1 MKRRV
6 FIAAL
11 AGLSAS
17 DWPTALMAQPASG
30 VRRLG
35 ILMGIA
41 NDATGHA
48 LLAAFEQRLRD
59 LGWTAS
65 GNIRVDYRWGA
76 GDAEKAG
83 KLANELVELQPD
95 VIFCQTTQS
104 LVALRR
110 ATRIIPIIFVQVSD
124 PVGSGFVR
132 SLAHPAGNAT
142 GFTNFESSMGSKWL
156 ELLKE
161 IVPSAARVGLLFNP
175 LSSPHIASG
184 FYLRPSEEASRQLGV
199 EAFSVPVHNAGE
211 IEQAIDALA
220 GKPNAALIVLP
231 DTFNIV
237 HTDLIV
243 RLTAQRRLPAIY
255 PFRSFAMSGGFVSYG
270 INPIEQYP
278 RAASYVDRILRGEKP
293 DDLPVQAPTK
303 FDLIVNLK
311 TANAIGLIVPPSLLA
326 RADEVIE

>member
-11 AGLSAS
+11 AGVSAS
-17 DWPTALMAQPASG
+17 AWPTALMAQPASG

-132 SLAHPAGNAT
+132 RLAHPAGNAT
-142 GFTNFESSMGSKWL
+142 GFTNFKSSMGSKWL

-161 IVPSAARVGLLFNP
+161 IVPSAARIRAPVQPSVVSSHCLRILF
-175 LSSPHIASG
+175 ASV
-184 FYLRPSEEASRQLGV
+184 REASRQLGV

-211 IEQAIDALA
+211 IEQAIDGLT

-237 HTDLIV
+237 HTD
-243 RLTAQRRLPAIY
+243 
-255 PFRSFAMSGGFVSYG
+255 
-270 INPIEQYP
+270 
-278 RAASYVDRILRGEKP
+278 
-293 DDLPVQAPTK
+293 
-303 FDLIVNLK
+303 
-311 TANAIGLIVPPSLLA
+311 
-326 RADEVIE
+326 